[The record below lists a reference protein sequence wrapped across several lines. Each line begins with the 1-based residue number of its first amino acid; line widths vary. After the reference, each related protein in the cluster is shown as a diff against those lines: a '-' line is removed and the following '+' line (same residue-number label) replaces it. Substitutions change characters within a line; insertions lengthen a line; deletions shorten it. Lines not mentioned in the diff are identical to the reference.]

1 MRCSGPRQTNCCGFA
16 MQSLFIGLG
25 AVVGSALP
33 WLLANVFHVAQVGGL
48 HTIPTTMRLS
58 FYIGAGA
65 FLGAVLWTVITTKEY
80 PPDNMEEFRAALR
93 SSTGRSSAYDN
104 REPLNNTVSGGCTC
118 ELA

>member
-1 MRCSGPRQTNCCGFA
+1 M
-16 MQSLFIGLG
+16 
-25 AVVGSALP
+25 GSALP

-65 FLGAVLWTVITTKEY
+65 FLEAVLWTIITTKEY